1 MPTPAAR
8 SSSLSPSPSPARCSR
23 APRGAGS
30 SPARMRMRMVGA
42 QVGSAP
48 LGAEGALGVTGSW
61 ARGHCWVGVVLSLAA
76 LPHPWGAQ
84 PSPLSLHPQAPSPQP
99 LQPPALRRMRRMKI
113 HSPGGGG
120 SASAAWRR
128 RMKRMRRR
136 IEGLPLL
143 CLCPGPVLFS
153 GLFADFIGFLQV
165 FCSFSGVSTGFL
177 GFLQI
182 FFCRF

>member
-1 MPTPAAR
+1 
-8 SSSLSPSPSPARCSR
+8 
-23 APRGAGS
+23 
-30 SPARMRMRMVGA
+30 MR
-42 QVGSAP
+42 
-48 LGAEGALGVTGSW
+48 
-61 ARGHCWVGVVLSLAA
+61 
-76 LPHPWGAQ
+76 
-84 PSPLSLHPQAPSPQP
+84 
-99 LQPPALRRMRRMKI
+99 I

-128 RMKRMRRR
+128 RMRRR
-136 IEGLPLL
+136 IEELPLP
-143 CLCPGPVLFS
+143 CLCPGPVLFP